1 MVNKFP
7 AEKGAKQNKSTI
19 KRTVGLIAS
28 KALMKLDHSHVRK
41 LKVNAGSDNMLSVE
55 MNCLT
60 DDNLSVEYSEG
71 DDNVDSIFNQFRDLK
86 RVQEE
91 QGKLLSS
98 QGKLLSSLTHALAPA
113 HILNLSAEI
122 LSLFKGKSTRD
133 GSSLL
138 FSNAIPGTDLDKNV
152 RTYLRSSTKTNVS
165 EKSVRV
171 FKELA
176 DIIITKRNDMIHS
189 DDLLHQVQH
198 ALLIIDQVPQL
209 ENDMSLQFGIKLIRG
224 FDTVIA
230 PMFSEVSM
238 EPSNKKRKPN
248 NSIDSI

>member
-122 LSLFKGKSTRD
+122 LSLFTP
-133 GSSLL
+133 
-138 FSNAIPGTDLDKNV
+138 F
-152 RTYLRSSTKTNVS
+152 
-165 EKSVRV
+165 
-171 FKELA
+171 
-176 DIIITKRNDMIHS
+176 
-189 DDLLHQVQH
+189 
-198 ALLIIDQVPQL
+198 LI
-209 ENDMSLQFGIKLIRG
+209 
-224 FDTVIA
+224 
-230 PMFSEVSM
+230 
-238 EPSNKKRKPN
+238 
-248 NSIDSI
+248 